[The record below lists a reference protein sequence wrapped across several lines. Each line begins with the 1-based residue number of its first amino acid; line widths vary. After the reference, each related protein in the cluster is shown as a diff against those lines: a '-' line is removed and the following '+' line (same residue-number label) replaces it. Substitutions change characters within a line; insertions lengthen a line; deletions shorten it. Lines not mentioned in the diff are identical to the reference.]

1 MYINSIT
8 LSFVVREDSIDSW
21 AEYVNNISINVVC
34 ERYRAYTFRLK
45 HHISYDQLYEMLSEL
60 CGRLKENVPC
70 KATYSNVEEGTCVK
84 PGFICSA
91 KYAFQIER
99 FEDFYL

>member
-1 MYINSIT
+1 MEIIGIT
-8 LSFVVREDSIDSW
+8 LSFVVQEDSIDSW
-21 AEYVNNISINVVC
+21 TEYVNNICINVKF
-34 ERYRAYTFRLK
+34 ERYGAYTFRLK
-45 HHISYDQLYEMLSEL
+45 HPISYSQIDEMLREL
-60 CGRLKENVPC
+60 CGRLENDVPC